1 MELAPRSAYG
11 GIAEIGASDPSILLH
26 ETEKS
31 NRKALMA
38 VTARA
43 FQLWRTRIAP
53 HDSVSDVCRIAD
65 VKRSTLAQQ
74 LVRGKVSIPTII
86 SIARGYG
93 VSVVDALSEF
103 NGFEDLPA
111 GLTEPTDAELLS
123 QVSHIDILRL
133 LVARSE
139 AQESG
144 SESESPLD
152 LAPFPHR
159 ASVRA
164 WIEAID
170 PGDLR
175 QQLAGSTGVAR
186 QNLSAQ
192 LTAGRLAPWIAVQA
206 GRIAGVSLASGLV
219 VTGLITPEEGG
230 WPENGRARA
239 LRAVPDLD
247 LVLLARDRL
256 DVLGR
261 QLRRTE
267 LDDGRD
273 RAIWENL
280 G

>member
-43 FQLWRTRIAP
+43 FQLWRMRIAP

-74 LVRGKVSIPTII
+74 LVRGKVSVPTVV

-93 VSVVDALSEF
+93 VPVVDALSEF
-103 NGFEDLPA
+103 NGFGDLPA

-144 SESESPLD
+144 SESPLD

-230 WPENGRARA
+230 WPEDGRARA